1 MLSAHCASVSVWG
14 GKLERQRQKQQH
26 QQPFSEAAKSRRP
39 DEVLWFLRQHF
50 APRPPPL
57 CSAPPSSIL
66 PHHSPLTPQ
75 PVHWQTVVWLRPDT
89 GCTQRQALRH
99 RRRQSNDTG
108 KEPSDVF
115 GQEDEDF
122 SLADCYLLCHE
133 GERIR
138 PFLPKPCGS
147 AAWPLDGA
155 HWPLIH
161 GGCVAVWDCGSGLI
175 SLWQRQIEGTDFDNV
190 KKEIRFFPS
199 CVSREAD
206 KMAVWSGNGTVYF
219 RLHTSLYENTQRIIE
234 FSFNNMLWRKTFS
247 SPQIIM
253 NNCNEL
259 TQFWP
264 KSSYCSR
271 LNSSSFKVNI
281 VIWKSGIFN
290 YNLQNHH
297 IIISATVHFIGCTD
311 SCLNEANSMQTN
323 RAGSSW
329 ASSVA
334 SL

>member
-1 MLSAHCASVSVWG
+1 MQGHHALRSLCACQCLRWEAG
-14 GKLERQRQKQQH
+14 AAAA
-26 QQPFSEAAKSRRP
+26 EAAAAL
-39 DEVLWFLRQHF
+39 LWGSQIPQARWGSVIPEAALC
-50 APRPPPL
+50 PRPPPL
-57 CSAPPSSIL
+57 RSVPPSSIL

-108 KEPSDVF
+108 EEPSDVF

-161 GGCVAVWDCGSGLI
+161 GGCVAVWECGSGLI

-206 KMAVWSGNGTVYF
+206 KMAVWSVNGTVCF
-219 RLHTSLYENTQRIIE
+219 RLHTSLYENTQRLQE
-234 FSFNNMLWRKTFS
+234 FRFNNMLRRKTFG
-247 SPQIIM
+247 SPK
-253 NNCNEL
+253 L
-259 TQFWP
+259 
-264 KSSYCSR
+264 
-271 LNSSSFKVNI
+271 
-281 VIWKSGIFN
+281 
-290 YNLQNHH
+290 
-297 IIISATVHFIGCTD
+297 
-311 SCLNEANSMQTN
+311 
-323 RAGSSW
+323 
-329 ASSVA
+329 
-334 SL
+334 